1 MDIKMENETADEDTF
16 SPEDTDPDF
25 LVLYMN
31 LQDPLVNLRKIIEKR
46 LNLNAGHLQEFEF
59 YLQDNQLVRMIY
71 FFAWKP
77 KNSQE
82 SLCIHSLPGV
92 ICLFY
97 FVAGSQQKFN

>member
-1 MDIKMENETADEDTF
+1 MENETADEDTF

-71 FFAWKP
+71 FCV
-77 KNSQE
+77 E
-82 SLCIHSLPGV
+82 T
-92 ICLFY
+92 
-97 FVAGSQQKFN
+97 QKFPRITVYSFTSGCHLPFLFRSWIPTKI